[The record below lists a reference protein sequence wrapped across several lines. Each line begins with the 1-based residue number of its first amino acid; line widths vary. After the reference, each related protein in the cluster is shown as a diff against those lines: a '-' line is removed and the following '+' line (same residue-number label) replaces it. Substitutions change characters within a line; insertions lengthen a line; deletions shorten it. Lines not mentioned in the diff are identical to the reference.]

1 MKIYITGASGM
12 VGRNLQENV
21 DISKQE
27 LLTPSSVELNLLNY
41 DAVYNFIKQN
51 KPDLIIHTAGKVG
64 GIQANI
70 CAPYD
75 FYTENIIMGVNLVR
89 AAKEIGIKQFLNLSS
104 SCSYPC
110 NAHNPLREDIVF
122 EGKMEP
128 TNEGY
133 AIAKA
138 SILKMCEYVN
148 SQFSGYSY
156 KTLIPCNLYG
166 RWDKFGENNSHMIP
180 AIIKKIHNA
189 KINNIKNIDIWGSGN
204 VKREFMYAADLAN
217 LIELAIQN
225 FEKLPDKM
233 NVGLGYDYTVNEYYK
248 TIAQIIGYEGNFLH
262 DLTKPEGMKQKLLD
276 ISKQTQFGFQP
287 KFSLEE
293 GVKLTYEFYLEHIG
307 ELR

>member
-1 MKIYITGASGM
+1 
-12 VGRNLQENV
+12 
-21 DISKQE
+21 
-27 LLTPSSVELNLLNY
+27 
-41 DAVYNFIKQN
+41 
-51 KPDLIIHTAGKVG
+51 
-64 GIQANI
+64 
-70 CAPYD
+70 
-75 FYTENIIMGVNLVR
+75 MGVNLVR

-166 RWDKFGENNSHMIP
+166 RWDKFGEKKSHMVP

-248 TIAQIIGYEGNFLH
+248 TIAQIIGYEGDFSH
-262 DLTKPEGMKQKLLD
+262 DLTKPEGMTQKLLD